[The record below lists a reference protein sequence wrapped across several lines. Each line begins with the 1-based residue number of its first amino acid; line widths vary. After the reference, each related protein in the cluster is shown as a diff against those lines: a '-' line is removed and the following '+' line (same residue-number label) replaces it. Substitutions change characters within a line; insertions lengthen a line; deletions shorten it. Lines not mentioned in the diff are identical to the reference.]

1 MSAPTR
7 PGDAGRRQLRQS
19 TGSGYRLGVPPIVR
33 KVPQHTFALD
43 NRLWKRCKRIAHLR
57 HETMSDVIRRHLVTY
72 ERKNR
77 HLLDAD
83 GYVDEAD

>member
-7 PGDAGRRQLRQS
+7 PGDAGRTKLRQS
-19 TGSGYRLGVPPIVR
+19 TGSGYRLGVAIVR
-33 KVPQHTFALD
+33 KIPQHTFALE
-43 NRLWKRCKRIAHLR
+43 NRLWRRCKRISELR

-77 HLLDAD
+77 HLLDEIGYAD
-83 GYVDEAD
+83 D